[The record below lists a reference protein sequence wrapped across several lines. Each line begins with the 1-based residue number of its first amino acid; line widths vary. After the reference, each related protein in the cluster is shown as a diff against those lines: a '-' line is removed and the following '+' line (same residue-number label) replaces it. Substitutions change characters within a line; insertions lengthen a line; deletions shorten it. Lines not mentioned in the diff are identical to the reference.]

1 MLTNNFKKWLKTIVV
16 DGRNVTNVW
25 VKTIS
30 GKLIRLYGPAGHN
43 IGDVS
48 NDNEDVFFFATALAR
63 AENANFHSIY
73 FGSGTS
79 PVTRE
84 DYSLKFVDSSLS
96 VQNTKFTGKDD
107 SGRPYCK
114 HVLLC
119 TNVSSVSVT
128 IAEIGYAPRM
138 YGVDE
143 SGSNHKDPVLMDRTL
158 LSSPV
163 TLAPGESCSIDYS
176 ITNQFDI

>member
-1 MLTNNFKKWLKTIVV
+1 MLTNNFKKWLKTIIV
-16 DGRNVTNVW
+16 DARNVTNVW
-25 VKTIS
+25 VKTLG
-30 GKLIRLYGPAGHN
+30 GKQIRLYGPAGYDLDN
-43 IGDVS
+43 FGSYS
-48 NDNEDVFFFATALAR
+48 NDNEEVFFFPKAQASG
-63 AENANFHSIY
+63 NFKSIY

-84 DYSLKFVDSSLS
+84 DYSLEYVDSSLS
-96 VQNTKFTGKDD
+96 VQKTTFAGKDD

-114 HVLLC
+114 HVLVC
-119 TNVSSVSVT
+119 TNISSVSVT

-138 YGVDE
+138 FGIDE
-143 SGSNHKDPVLMDRTL
+143 SGNKYQDRVLMDRTL

-163 TLAPGESCSIDYS
+163 TLAHGESCSIDYS

>member
-1 MLTNNFKKWLKTIVV
+1 MLTNNFKKWLKTIIV

-25 VKTIS
+25 VKTIE
-30 GKLIRLYGPAGHN
+30 GKQIRLYGPAGHD
-43 IGDVS
+43 IGDAS
-48 NDNEDVFFFATALAR
+48 NDNEEVFCFADAQASGY
-63 AENANFHSIY
+63 FKSIY
-73 FGSGTS
+73 FGSGVS

-84 DYSLKFVDSSLS
+84 DYSLEYVDSSLS
-96 VQNTKFTGKDD
+96 IQKTTFAGKDD

-128 IAEIGYAPRM
+128 IAEICYAPSM
-138 YGVDE
+138 YGIDE
-143 SGSNHKDPVLMDRTL
+143 SGGIHEDHVLMDRTL